1 MRATQRAQFAARP
14 AEIVLSMCHA
24 NNRIFRCNP
33 RFLSAGRGTPNL
45 LEKTVQPRIIGAP
58 NCLQL
63 HPTHGLT
70 EATSPACRQ
79 ASASVGKAHRV
90 LVVTDWR

>member
-33 RFLSAGRGTPNL
+33 RFRQAVDAHL

-58 NCLQL
+58 NRLQL
-63 HPTHGLT
+63 HPTTDGGNL
-70 EATSPACRQ
+70 SRVPP
-79 ASASVGKAHRV
+79 ASASVGTAHRV
-90 LVVTDWR
+90 